1 MSSKTFFGTPRKFCG
16 MCEVVGIKD
25 SPYYYNI
32 LFFICQQEKKECGL
46 QGSGSPQRAFSFII
60 TYILLF
66 VKSIWRTDV
75 MKVIF
80 FLNKKDDDDGVIVRI
95 WMGPVAPTPA
105 NLPILNTSANLPI
118 Y

>member
-16 MCEVVGIKD
+16 MCGVVGMKD

-46 QGSGSPQRAFSFII
+46 QGSGSPKKAFSFII

-66 VKSIWRTDV
+66 VKSIWRADV

-80 FLNKKDDDDGVIVRI
+80 FNEKDDDDGVIVRV
-95 WMGPVAPTPA
+95 WMGPVAPTLA
-105 NLPILNTSANLPI
+105 NLLIYQHPPI

>member
-1 MSSKTFFGTPRKFCG
+1 MSSKTFFRTPRKFCG
-16 MCEVVGIKD
+16 MCGVVGIKD

-46 QGSGSPQRAFSFII
+46 QGSGSPQKAFSFII

-66 VKSIWRTDV
+66 VKSILRADV

-80 FLNKKDDDDGVIVRI
+80 F
-95 WMGPVAPTPA
+95 
-105 NLPILNTSANLPI
+105 
-118 Y
+118 

>member
-1 MSSKTFFGTPRKFCG
+1 MSSKTFFRTPRKFYG
-16 MCEVVGIKD
+16 MCGVVGIKD

-46 QGSGSPQRAFSFII
+46 QGSGSPQKAFSFII

-66 VKSIWRTDV
+66 VKFIWRADV

-80 FLNKKDDDDGVIVRI
+80 FNEKDDDDGVIGMV
-95 WMGPVAPTPA
+95 WMGPVAPT
-105 NLPILNTSANLPI
+105 LANLPI

>member
-1 MSSKTFFGTPRKFCG
+1 MSSKTFSGTPGKFCE
-16 MCEVVGIKD
+16 MCEVVDIKG

-66 VKSIWRTDV
+66 VKFIWRADV

-80 FLNKKDDDDGVIVRI
+80 FNEKDDDDGVIVRI
-95 WMGPVAPTPA
+95 WMGPVAPTLA
-105 NLPILNTSANLPI
+105 NL
-118 Y
+118 

>member
-1 MSSKTFFGTPRKFCG
+1 MK
-16 MCEVVGIKD
+16 
-25 SPYYYNI
+25 
-32 LFFICQQEKKECGL
+32 CGL

-80 FLNKKDDDDGVIVRI
+80 FNEKDDDDGVIVRV
-95 WMGPVAPTPA
+95 WMGPVAPTLA
-105 NLPILNTSANLPI
+105 NSLHIIAKSLTCIP
-118 Y
+118 